1 MSTGRY
7 AFAFI
12 AIVLL
17 GCALVTYLTQPRDG
31 APIVVPFVLAGAALV
46 AVFVAWYVGR
56 FPTRLRG
63 MREGEKPG
71 HSAESGGHDE

>member
-12 AIVLL
+12 AVVLL

-31 APIVVPFVLAGAALV
+31 APIVVPFVLAGVALV
-46 AVFVAWYVGR
+46 AVFAAWYVGR
-56 FPTRLRG
+56 FPTRFRG
-63 MREGEKPG
+63 MSEGEEPG
-71 HSAESGGHDE
+71 HGAEGGGQDE